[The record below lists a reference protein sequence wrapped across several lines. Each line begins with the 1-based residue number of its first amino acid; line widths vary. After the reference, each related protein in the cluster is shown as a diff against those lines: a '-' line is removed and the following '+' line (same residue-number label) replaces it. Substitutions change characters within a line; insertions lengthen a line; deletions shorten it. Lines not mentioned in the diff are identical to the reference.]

1 MNCRLTAV
9 LTMGWLMLIAGVIP
23 VNAAPLVKESLFR
36 DGWALNVGPG
46 AEGKLEIGDGRIRVD
61 ADFRGGGYYIAVERK
76 LPVPINLEGLHF
88 TVKGITGR
96 IAVNL
101 FDSRGQIHQHFLDV
115 SAANGGEAS
124 VSLPAT
130 AAKHHWG
137 GPNDGKLVQPIR
149 QYSFVIHRPDLGS
162 DRKTVEF
169 SSISMET
176 DDPNSNVLEWSIPEP
191 EALFRRIGE
200 KSPVIIN
207 VSSVVTTREPEAFRF
222 SYRDYAGM
230 ERSTGMAQYDRKKE
244 QLILPPPP
252 GNGFYEL
259 SLPELNIQVGVVT
272 DEPAPLQPDEFFGVD
287 GSFSW
292 GGPPA
297 DEKGIRRCL
306 RILKKNGI
314 LWNRDRFLWPQ
325 LEPAPG
331 KFSFNNRYGLY
342 HRIAGEEGIRTLDT
356 FHHAPKWIGAGNPSW
371 VYGNRSNP
379 YPDNFFMAGNS
390 MVRIAEEWKRTLG
403 GLEIWNEPDFGFGS
417 YFPPEYVTALT
428 KAVSR
433 AFAAAGVKTR
443 VVGGVISVTRPGTGY
458 YDTFVR
464 NGLLKDS
471 DVMSFHSYADTLMLE
486 PEVKA
491 LREVELKWD
500 PARSGIPVWIT
511 ECGMPWHQDGNPRAL
526 LMDDLNSAVEI
537 VAKAVE
543 MRALGLERYF
553 AFGYKNYSED
563 KRNFGM
569 MDAKDTPLRSM
580 AAYCHL
586 VRVRSHREYAGDLK
600 GTNALRSRVFRNG
613 DDLVAILYTGIQSEA
628 KEKFSGVKAE
638 KREYFTIPA
647 GLPVIRA
654 AGADGRTLTVKDNRL
669 FSGDGLVYLYLPLQA
684 QEDFVVQN
692 TEAMRLYKI
701 AKNFKVAPRA
711 AKPLVFQPISDLE
724 QFHVDRYGFLLDKTS
739 AEVKV
744 RINNFGDKAL
754 KFEPELKLDE
764 GISVLK
770 QPRSVD
776 VPARGSAEVS
786 FQLAFDASVKPA
798 QFRAVFLKDRNG
810 NATDICFSF
819 QPYETRPIPIL
830 PATAMEPERTLASL
844 LAGKNWIDFS
854 SAPYWRP
861 WVPSVMV
868 ANIGAKFRMFWT
880 DRELICQVLVKDPE
894 HFNNHPAENVW
905 WGDSVQMSVQMRGAD
920 RKATGSWN
928 EVQAARSGGKD
939 ILWRTRA
946 YKHLPSGFC
955 KASRLDFTRF
965 EEGYSLYE
973 IHFDAKEMGLTLT
986 PGAII
991 GASLLVNSDSGIGR
1005 DGYLSY
1011 GQGIGDGKGDALFR
1025 LFELVS
1031 QPDSGATDD
1040 SSPL

>member
-1 MNCRLTAV
+1 
-9 LTMGWLMLIAGVIP
+9 MGWLMLIAGVIP

-76 LPVPINLEGLHF
+76 LPVPINLEGLRF

-200 KSPVIIN
+200 KSPVIIS

-356 FHHAPKWIGAGNPSW
+356 FHYAPKWIGAGNPSW
-371 VYGNRSNP
+371 DYGTRSNP

-471 DVMSFHSYADTLMLE
+471 DVMSFHSYVDTLMLE

-553 AFGYKNYSED
+553 AFAYKNYSEG

-586 VRVRSHREYAGDLK
+586 VRVLSHREYAGDLK

-613 DDLVAILYTGIQSEA
+613 DDLVAILYTGMQTKT
-628 KEKFSGVKAE
+628 KEKFTGVKAE

-920 RKATGSWN
+920 RKAPGSWN

>member
-169 SSISMET
+169 SCISMET

-252 GNGFYEL
+252 GDGFYEL

-297 DEKGIRRCL
+297 DEKGIRRYL

-371 VYGNRSNP
+371 DYGNRSNP

-471 DVMSFHSYADTLMLE
+471 DVMSFHSYVDTLMLE

-553 AFGYKNYSED
+553 AFGYKNYSEG

-586 VRVRSHREYAGDLK
+586 VRVLSHREYAGDLK

-613 DDLVAILYTGIQSEA
+613 DDLVAILYTGMQTKT
-628 KEKFSGVKAE
+628 KEKFTGVKAE

-928 EVQAARSGGKD
+928 EVQAARSGGKN

>member
-169 SSISMET
+169 SCISMET

-297 DEKGIRRCL
+297 DEKGIRRYL

-356 FHHAPKWIGAGNPSW
+356 FHHAPEWIGAGNPSW
-371 VYGNRSNP
+371 DYGNRSNP

-471 DVMSFHSYADTLMLE
+471 DVMSFHSYVDTLMLE

-553 AFGYKNYSED
+553 AFTYKNYSEG

-586 VRVRSHREYAGDLK
+586 VRVLSHREYAGDLK

-613 DDLVAILYTGIQSEA
+613 DDLVAILYTGMQTKT

-946 YKHLPSGFC
+946 YKQLPSGFC

>member
-76 LPVPINLEGLHF
+76 LPVPINLEGLRF

-259 SLPELNIQVGVVT
+259 SLPGLNIQVGVVT

-297 DEKGIRRCL
+297 DEKGIRRYL

-471 DVMSFHSYADTLMLE
+471 DVMSFHSYVDTLMLE

-553 AFGYKNYSED
+553 AFAYKNYSEG

-586 VRVRSHREYAGDLK
+586 VRVLSHREYAGDLK

-613 DDLVAILYTGIQSEA
+613 DDLVAILYTGMQTKT
-628 KEKFSGVKAE
+628 KEKFTGVKAE

>member
-23 VNAAPLVKESLFR
+23 VNAAQLVKESLFR
-36 DGWALNVGPG
+36 DGWALDVGPG

-297 DEKGIRRCL
+297 DEKGIRRYL

-342 HRIAGEEGIRTLDT
+342 HRLAGEEGIRTLDT

-543 MRALGLERYF
+543 MRALGLERYI
-553 AFGYKNYSED
+553 AFGYNYYSEG

-569 MDAKDTPLRSM
+569 MDAKITPLRSM

-586 VRVRSHREYAGDLK
+586 VRVLSHREYAGDLK

-894 HFNNHPAENVW
+894 HFNNHSAENVW

>member
-1 MNCRLTAV
+1 
-9 LTMGWLMLIAGVIP
+9 
-23 VNAAPLVKESLFR
+23 
-36 DGWALNVGPG
+36 
-46 AEGKLEIGDGRIRVD
+46 
-61 ADFRGGGYYIAVERK
+61 
-76 LPVPINLEGLHF
+76 
-88 TVKGITGR
+88 
-96 IAVNL
+96 
-101 FDSRGQIHQHFLDV
+101 
-115 SAANGGEAS
+115 
-124 VSLPAT
+124 
-130 AAKHHWG
+130 
-137 GPNDGKLVQPIR
+137 
-149 QYSFVIHRPDLGS
+149 
-162 DRKTVEF
+162 
-169 SSISMET
+169 
-176 DDPNSNVLEWSIPEP
+176 
-191 EALFRRIGE
+191 
-200 KSPVIIN
+200 
-207 VSSVVTTREPEAFRF
+207 
-222 SYRDYAGM
+222 
-230 ERSTGMAQYDRKKE
+230 
-244 QLILPPPP
+244 
-252 GNGFYEL
+252 
-259 SLPELNIQVGVVT
+259 
-272 DEPAPLQPDEFFGVD
+272 
-287 GSFSW
+287 
-292 GGPPA
+292 
-297 DEKGIRRCL
+297 
-306 RILKKNGI
+306 
-314 LWNRDRFLWPQ
+314 
-325 LEPAPG
+325 
-331 KFSFNNRYGLY
+331 
-342 HRIAGEEGIRTLDT
+342 
-356 FHHAPKWIGAGNPSW
+356 
-371 VYGNRSNP
+371 
-379 YPDNFFMAGNS
+379 MAGNS

-553 AFGYKNYSED
+553 AFTYKNYSEG

-586 VRVRSHREYAGDLK
+586 VRVLSHREYAGDLK

-613 DDLVAILYTGIQSEA
+613 DDLVAILYTGMQTKT
-628 KEKFSGVKAE
+628 KEKFTGVKAE

-830 PATAMEPERTLASL
+830 PATAMAMEPERTLASL

-946 YKHLPSGFC
+946 YKQLPSGFC

>member
-297 DEKGIRRCL
+297 DEKGIRRYL

-356 FHHAPKWIGAGNPSW
+356 FHHAPEWIGAGNPSW
-371 VYGNRSNP
+371 DYGTRSNP

-471 DVMSFHSYADTLMLE
+471 DVMSFHSYVDTLMLE

-553 AFGYKNYSED
+553 AFTYKNYSEG

-586 VRVRSHREYAGDLK
+586 VRVLSHREYAGDLK

-613 DDLVAILYTGIQSEA
+613 DDLVAILYTGMQTKT
-628 KEKFSGVKAE
+628 KEKFTGVKAE

>member
-169 SSISMET
+169 SCISMET
-176 DDPNSNVLEWSIPEP
+176 DDPNSNVLEWSIPDP

-259 SLPELNIQVGVVT
+259 SLPELNIQVGIVT

-297 DEKGIRRCL
+297 DEKGIRRYL

-356 FHHAPKWIGAGNPSW
+356 FHHAPEWIGAGNPSW
-371 VYGNRSNP
+371 DYGTRSNP

-553 AFGYKNYSED
+553 AFTYKNYSEG

-586 VRVRSHREYAGDLK
+586 VRVLSHREYAGDLK

-613 DDLVAILYTGIQSEA
+613 DDLVAILYTGVQSEA

-744 RINNFGDKAL
+744 RINNFGDKVL

-798 QFRAVFLKDRNG
+798 QFRAVSLKDRNG

>member
-23 VNAAPLVKESLFR
+23 VNAAQQVKESLFR
-36 DGWALNVGPG
+36 DGWALDVGPG

-76 LPVPINLEGLHF
+76 LPVPINLEGLRF

-259 SLPELNIQVGVVT
+259 SLPGLNIQVGVVT
-272 DEPAPLQPDEFFGVD
+272 DEPAPLHPDEFFGVD

-390 MVRIAEEWKRTLG
+390 MVRIAEEWKRTLQ

-433 AFAAAGVKTR
+433 AFADAGVNTK

-543 MRALGLERYF
+543 MRALGLERYI
-553 AFGYKNYSED
+553 AFGYNYYSEG

-569 MDAKDTPLRSM
+569 MDAKITPLRSM

-586 VRVRSHREYAGDLK
+586 VRVLSHREYAGDLK

-613 DDLVAILYTGIQSEA
+613 DDLVAILYAGVQSEA
-628 KEKFSGVKAE
+628 KEKFTGVKAE

-798 QFRAVFLKDRNG
+798 QFRAVSLKDRNG

-928 EVQAARSGGKD
+928 EVQAARSGGKN

>member
-1 MNCRLTAV
+1 MHCRLIAV
-9 LTMGWLMLIAGVIP
+9 LTLGWLMLIAGVIP

-36 DGWALNVGPG
+36 DGWTLNVGPG
-46 AEGKLEIGDGRIRVD
+46 AAGKLEIGDGRIRVD
-61 ADFRGGGYYIAVERK
+61 ADFREGGYYIAVERK
-76 LPVPINLEGLHF
+76 LPVPINLDGLHF
-88 TVKGITGR
+88 TVKGISGR

-101 FDSRGQIHQHFLDV
+101 FDSRWQIHQHFLDV
-115 SAANGGEAS
+115 SAANGGAAS
-124 VSLPAT
+124 VSLPVT

-137 GPNDGKLVQPIR
+137 GPNDGKLVPPIR

-162 DRKTVEF
+162 AQKTVEF
-169 SSISMET
+169 SNISMET
-176 DDPNSNVLEWSIPEP
+176 DDPHCNVLEWSIPEP
-191 EALFRRIGE
+191 EALFRHIGDRT
-200 KSPVIIN
+200 PVTVN
-207 VSSVVTTREPEAFRF
+207 VSSSVTAREPDVLRF
-222 SYRDYAGM
+222 SYRDYAGV
-230 ERSTGMAQYDRKKE
+230 ERLTGMAQYDRKNE
-244 QLILPPPP
+244 QLIVPPPP

-259 SLPELNIQVGVVT
+259 SFPKLNIQIGIVT
-272 DEPAPLQPDEFFGVD
+272 DEPAPRQPDEFFGVD

-297 DEKGIRRCL
+297 DEKGIRRYL

-325 LEPAPG
+325 LEPKPG

-356 FHHAPKWIGAGNPSW
+356 FHCAPRWTGAGKPSW
-371 VYGNRSNP
+371 AYGTRSNP
-379 YPDNFFMAGNS
+379 YPDNLFLAGRSMA
-390 MVRIAEEWKRTLG
+390 RIADEWKRTLG

-417 YFPPEYVTALT
+417 YFPAEYVTALT

-433 AFAAAGVKTR
+433 AFAVAGVKTR

-464 NGLLKDS
+464 NGLLKDC
-471 DVMSFHSYADTLMLE
+471 DVMSFHSYVDTLMLE
-486 PEVKA
+486 AEVKA
-491 LREVELKWD
+491 LREVELKWE
-500 PARSGIPVWIT
+500 PSRSGIPVWIT
-511 ECGMPWHQDGNPRAL
+511 ECGMPWYYDGNPRAL

-553 AFGYKNYSED
+553 AFAYKNYSEG

-586 VRVRSHREYAGDLK
+586 VRVLSHREYAGDLK

-613 DDLVAILYTGIQSEA
+613 DDLVAILYTGVQSEA

-669 FSGDGLVYLYLPLQA
+669 SSGDGLVYLYLPLQA
-684 QEDFVVQN
+684 EKDFVDRN

-711 AKPLVFQPISDLE
+711 AKPLVFQPVSDLK
-724 QFHVDRYGFLLDKTS
+724 QFHVDRYGFLLDRPST
-739 AEVKV
+739 EVKV
-744 RINNFGDKAL
+744 RINNFGDKTL

-764 GISVLK
+764 GISVQK
-770 QPRSVD
+770 PPQSVD
-776 VPARGSAEVS
+776 VPARGTAEVS
-786 FQLAFDASVKPA
+786 FQLAFDANVKPA
-798 QFRAVFLKDRNG
+798 QFRAVSLRDRNG

-819 QPYETRPIPIL
+819 QPYETKPIPIL
-830 PATAMEPERTLASL
+830 PVAAMERDRTLSAL
-844 LAGKNWIDFS
+844 LAGRNWFDIS

-868 ANIGAKFRMFWT
+868 ANIGAKFRMFWSS
-880 DRELICQVLVKDPE
+880 RELICQILVKDPE
-894 HFNNHPAENVW
+894 HFNNHPADSVW

-928 EVQAARSGGKD
+928 EVQAARSGGKE

-946 YKHLPSGFC
+946 YKHMPQGLC

-973 IHFDAKEMGLTLT
+973 IHFDAEEMGLKLT

-991 GASLLVNSDSGIGR
+991 GASLLVNSDSGVGR

-1025 LFELVS
+1025 LFQLVS
-1031 QPDSGATDD
+1031 QPESGAK
-1040 SSPL
+1040 SGK